1 MKKTAFGLSAL
12 IASIILL
19 VAGNAFL
26 MTLLGLR
33 LSLEGFNASVIGWV
47 LVFYSVGFVGGTLY
61 AGKIIERVGHIR
73 AFAVFAALL
82 SVAILLHPLAVK
94 AGLWGLLRFL
104 AGFVM
109 AGLMI
114 VVESWVSSKADNQNR
129 STLFAVYQLVFFLS
143 TAGGQVLIRAS
154 DPAGYIPFTLAAILV
169 ILALIPLSLTR
180 TESPAIEQG
189 KRMSLRRLYRAS
201 SVGAI
206 GALLAGFLI
215 SAFYAMGPVYAN
227 RIGLEINEISNFMAS
242 AIIAAMLLAW
252 PVGRICDRY
261 DRYRVMLIVA
271 VSGGVFSLLAAL
283 LGSYNMPLLILCVG
297 LYMGITATLYPIA
310 VAITND
316 LMDSSKITAAATS
329 LLLSYGVGS
338 CIGPVVSSF
347 AMGLLGPR
355 GLFITSAVVLGGLSL
370 FMLKKTR
377 EKHIPVSQQE
387 QFFTA
392 TPEATLGLQVLDPR
406 NPNFEENNGAVEITP
421 EADQTPSADSDEGN
435 R

>member
-1 MKKTAFGLSAL
+1 MTKTALSLSAL
-12 IASIILL
+12 MASIVLL

-33 LSLEGFNASVIGWV
+33 LSLEGFSASIIGWV
-47 LVFYSVGFVGGTLY
+47 LVFYSIGFVGGTLY

-104 AGFVM
+104 AGFVI

-114 VVESWVSSKADNQNR
+114 VVESWISSKADNQNR

-143 TAGGQVLIRAS
+143 TAGGQVLIRTS
-154 DPAGYIPFTLAAILV
+154 DPAGYVPFTLAAILV
-169 ILALIPLSLTR
+169 ILALVPLSLTR

-201 SVGAI
+201 SVGAV
-206 GALLAGFLI
+206 GALLAGFMI

-242 AIIAAMLLAW
+242 AIVAAMLLAW

-261 DRYRVMLIVA
+261 DRYRVMLVVS

-297 LYMGITATLYPIA
+297 LYIGITATLYPIA

-316 LMDSSKITAAATS
+316 LMDSSKITAAATA

-347 AMGLLGPR
+347 AMGLMGPR

-370 FMLKKTR
+370 FMLKKTG
-377 EKHIPVSQQE
+377 ENHIPVNQQE
-387 QFFTA
+387 QFITA
-392 TPEATLGLQVLDPR
+392 MPDATLGLHVLDPR
-406 NPNFEENNGAVEITP
+406 NPNFEEDNHADTNSV
-421 EADQTPSADSDEGN
+421 EADKTQVPPT
-435 R
+435 